1 MRGKH
6 TDEAQKIKQLEETIK
21 LRDKE
26 IKDIKFS
33 VSDILLQIRTLNESN
48 DYGDPSQRKRKISE
62 LCTETRYQLLVEEID
77 NFYKKEKQ
85 QAFFLLYYL
94 SLPGFSFIYLQVFNK
109 VFNKVYGKK

>member
-48 DYGDPSQRKRKISE
+48 DYGDPSQRKISE

-85 QAFFLLYYL
+85 QAKIIE
-94 SLPGFSFIYLQVFNK
+94 LPNTAKVNK
-109 VFNKVYGKK
+109 